1 MPIKVLCFCLLLS
14 KMAVSQDESFLTNGK
29 FRFTDTLSV
38 AVNYS
43 VNPGQISK
51 DGKAYYLGLY
61 YDGDDDTT
69 FSAIYRLSLS
79 PASDNPLSR
88 IPAAVKLT
96 PPAGYLEVFQCSAT
110 ADEKTLV
117 FVVNNFNGWAGNDLA
132 IAEKNEN
139 GIYVSRMLDELS
151 AIDTADAYPWISPD
165 GLSIYFVRDEKMY
178 YAKRNNRS
186 DKFNK
191 PLPVPFAG
199 DVQTPVVSVW
209 LSNNEKKI
217 FYISANTIYVAERK
231 KSDQPFK
238 LPVVFTNEFKEFEF
252 IASQSFS
259 PDMKDLYLYY
269 SGETTKILH
278 YKLK

>member
-29 FRFTDTLSV
+29 FRFTDTLPM

-43 VNPGQISK
+43 INPGQLSK
-51 DGKAYYLGLY
+51 DGSAYYLGLY

-69 FSAIYRLSLS
+69 FSAIYRLGLS
-79 PASDNPLSR
+79 SASDDPLSR
-88 IPAAVKLT
+88 MPAVVKLS

-139 GIYVSRMLDELS
+139 GTYVSRMLDELS

-165 GLSIYFVRDEKMY
+165 GLRVYFVRDEKMY
-178 YAKRNNRS
+178 HAMRSSRS
-186 DKFNK
+186 DKFSR
-191 PLPVPFAG
+191 PVPVSFAG

-209 LSNNEKKI
+209 LSNNEKKL
-217 FYISANTIYVAERK
+217 FYISANTIYMAERK
-231 KSDQPFK
+231 KTNRPFK
-238 LPVVFTNEFKEFEF
+238 LPVVFTSEFKEFEF